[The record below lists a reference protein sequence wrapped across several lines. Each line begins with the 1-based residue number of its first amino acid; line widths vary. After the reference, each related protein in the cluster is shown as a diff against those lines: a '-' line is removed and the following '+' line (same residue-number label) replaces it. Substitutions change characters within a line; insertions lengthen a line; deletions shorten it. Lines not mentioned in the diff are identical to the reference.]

1 MGGHDFLHANRQAGN
16 LRAQACGDVVHLGTR
31 GNLANTLLLN
41 LMPGS
46 RCGFC
51 WADCV
56 HDNASNDITG
66 SLAYQPKHTVD
77 ATDCQCCCVT
87 WQVMY
92 TVDDVWADSWFPK
105 RLQSPEAT
113 AENKKNHDE
122 ITVMICLTLAVAVH
136 DRDVLQTLLLAAFE
150 L

>member
-1 MGGHDFLHANRQAGN
+1 
-16 LRAQACGDVVHLGTR
+16 
-31 GNLANTLLLN
+31 
-41 LMPGS
+41 
-46 RCGFC
+46 
-51 WADCV
+51 
-56 HDNASNDITG
+56 
-66 SLAYQPKHTVD
+66 
-77 ATDCQCCCVT
+77 
-87 WQVMY
+87 MY